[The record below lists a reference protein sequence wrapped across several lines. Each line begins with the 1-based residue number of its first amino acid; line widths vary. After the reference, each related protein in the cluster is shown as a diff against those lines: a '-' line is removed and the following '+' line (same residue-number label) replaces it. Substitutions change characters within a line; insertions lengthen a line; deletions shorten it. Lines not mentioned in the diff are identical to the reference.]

1 MPAPDFTTAQ
11 SQLPIMLQV
20 TSDMVAK
27 SQNLDRGIDKRFQ
40 QASTKDMGK
49 EKYRHPIQFDEGGQG
64 SFYNPDGGGYP
75 EGTGPE
81 YQQFIVAP
89 IPVLTAFAATELLE
103 RIEKSQGLEIVR
115 PISRMVSGAKNKMAH
130 IRNTLS
136 QGYNQGIVATV
147 DASYGGWNGPNP
159 TTVPLASSPFGNRL
173 LDLNNMYMATDA
185 SGQYNVIGTPAVLQ
199 KSNSTGATVDTIQID
214 VVPNG
219 LVAGSSFLL
228 MGSTSGAPLGPQGM
242 QYLISTSNQGDMDGI
257 SRALPQMQAA
267 GVNASSS
274 TLTLGMILALDVR
287 QRQNAGPDA
296 EGGPRFYYTYIS
308 QQSTA
313 RQLGF
318 AKTTLMSTDGKLQNF
333 NMSPDLKDKWM
344 IGTDEVEVDTTAANN
359 VMYWVSQ
366 NHLKRVR
373 YPGSQKF
380 IPGTLNGLWWPRYN
394 AGQPTSERDLY
405 YQDSYNYYTNFPWA
419 HAVIHSLGVTP
430 AMSQPV

>member
-20 TSDMVAK
+20 VADAVAK

-40 QASTKDMGK
+40 AVSSKDMGK
-49 EKYRHPIQFDEGGQG
+49 EKYRHPIQLDAGGQA
-64 SFYNPDGGGYP
+64 SFYNPDGGSYP
-75 EGTGPE
+75 EGSGPE
-81 YQQFIVAP
+81 YQQFIVTP
-89 IPVLTAFAATELLE
+89 IPVLIAFAATELLE
-103 RIEKSQGLEIVR
+103 RIEKAQGLEIIQ
-115 PISRMVSGAKNKMAH
+115 PISRMVSGAKDKMAH
-130 IRNTLS
+130 VRNTLT

-147 DASYGGWNGPNP
+147 DASYAGGN
-159 TTVPLASSPFGNRL
+159 TVQLAAQPFGNRL

-185 SGQYNVIGTPAVLQ
+185 SGVFNVIGTPAVLQ
-199 KSNSTGATVDTIQID
+199 KSNSTGSTIDTVQID
-214 VVPNG
+214 AVPAG

-228 MGSTSGAPLGPQGM
+228 MGSTSGAPLGPQGL
-242 QYLISTSNQGDMDGI
+242 QYLISTSNVADMDGI

-267 GVNASSS
+267 GVNAGNS
-274 TLTLGMILALDVR
+274 TLTLGMILALDIR
-287 QRQNAGPDA
+287 QKQNAGPDA

-318 AKTTLMSTDGKLQNF
+318 AKTTLMSTDGKLANF
-333 NMSPDLKDKWM
+333 NMSPDLKDEWK
-344 IGTDEVEVDTTAANN
+344 IGTDTVEIDTTAANN
-359 VMYWVSQ
+359 LMYWVSG

-380 IPGTLNGLWWPRYN
+380 IPGTLNGLWWPRYS
-394 AGQPTSERDLY
+394 AGQATSERDLY

-419 HAVIHSLGVTP
+419 HGLIHALGTTP
-430 AMSQPV
+430 ATSAAV